1 MQMKDA
7 KGSPSGNVDLERVRY
22 WKESLDAVY
31 RYLESTRGKPEHLLA
46 RALYIE
52 MQDLVESSL
61 PPEMEHY
68 LYRC

>member
-1 MQMKDA
+1 MRTEDA
-7 KGSPSGNVDLERVRY
+7 KGLPSGNVDIERVKY

-31 RYLESTRGKPEHLLA
+31 RYFESTRGKPEHFLA

-52 MQDLVESSL
+52 IQDLVESSL
-61 PPEMEHY
+61 SPEMEHY